1 MGEGYVG
8 DEGGEN
14 QGAWLEKVEYDGHR
28 QGEDGGPGGVH
39 QGWHRLKRVFII
51 CDTQAVLICTS
62 DLAMATAMTDQAML
76 PRVAKAIP
84 TPYMPG

>member
-39 QGWHRLKRVFII
+39 HGWHSLRLSNGRGH
-51 CDTQAVLICTS
+51 DRPSNAAQS
-62 DLAMATAMTDQAML
+62 GQSY
-76 PRVAKAIP
+76 PYAIHARLR
-84 TPYMPG
+84 Y